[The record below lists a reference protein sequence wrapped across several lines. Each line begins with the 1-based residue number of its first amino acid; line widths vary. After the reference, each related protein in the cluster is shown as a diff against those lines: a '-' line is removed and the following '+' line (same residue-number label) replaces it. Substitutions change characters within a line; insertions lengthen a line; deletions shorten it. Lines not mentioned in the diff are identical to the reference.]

1 MRDNRWPMAKD
12 QASSLKGPPGRGR
25 CIDPLPTFLLDASDA
40 RHPPSGF
47 FRRGILRGMPAMN
60 PLISRRE
67 ALWRLGGG
75 LGGIALAH
83 LLGQGGLLADTQ
95 RPRPRPEL
103 AGGLHHPARVRRI
116 VQIFLNGGVSQVD
129 TFDYKPELEKRHG
142 QAFDPGEHV
151 EAATSAPGNLMKS
164 PFPFR

>member
-25 CIDPLPTFLLDASDA
+25 CIAPLPTFLLDATDA
-40 RHPPSGF
+40 CHPPSGF

-83 LLGQGGLLADTQ
+83 LLGQAGLLAAEPAA
-95 RPRPRPEL
+95 RGNAPRADL
-103 AGGLHHPARVRRI
+103 AGGLHHKARARRGI
-116 VQIFLNGGVSQVD
+116 QLFMNGGGHPGGNVRFK
-129 TFDYKPELEKRHG
+129 TGAGEKEW
-142 QAFDPGEHV
+142 A
-151 EAATSAPGNLMKS
+151 
-164 PFPFR
+164 